1 MNLLK
6 RFQKK
11 PKKVNDT
18 LPKGIARTVIPSV
31 FIDGN
36 KTPVWDNNHK
46 LLIKSKKETFN
57 VW

>member
-1 MNLLK
+1 MMLGL
-6 RFQKK
+6 FKK
-11 PKKVNDT
+11 KNKKVNDT

-36 KTPVWDNNHK
+36 KNPVWDNNHK